1 MTIKGYLIKAEDNSK
16 TLVELPEVES
26 QCLRALQGYC
36 GGYVEAQHDAEGQ
49 ATFWINE
56 DGKAMRL
63 PVNGLATA
71 YWWLTNPMF
80 RNQDVLV
87 GDVVVTGG
95 WDRNGR
101 TMSIGA
107 EMEGIVL
114 NTFLAEED

>member
-16 TLVELPEVES
+16 VAVELPEGES
-26 QCLRALQGYC
+26 QCLRALQDYC
-36 GGYVEAQHDAEGQ
+36 GGHVEAQHDAEGA

-56 DGKAMRL
+56 DGKITHL

-71 YWWLTNPMF
+71 YWWLTNPMV
-80 RNQDVLV
+80 RNEDVLV
-87 GDVVVTGG
+87 GDVVITGG
-95 WDRNGR
+95 WDAQGR

-114 NTFLAEED
+114 NTYLED

>member
-16 TLVELPEVES
+16 TAVELPEGDS
-26 QCLRALQGYC
+26 QAIKALQEYV
-36 GGYVEAQHDAEGQ
+36 GGWVEAQHDAEGT

-56 DGKAMRL
+56 DGKTLKL

-71 YWWLTNPMF
+71 FWWLTNPIF
-80 RNQDVLV
+80 RNEDVLV

-95 WDRNGR
+95 WDDQGR
-101 TMSIGA
+101 TLSIGA

-114 NTFLAEED
+114 NTFLAEE